1 MHAYPTPVPITPLN
15 LFTHSRYWPAL
26 HSIMAIL
33 ALTIIIMTA
42 FVLYNDFHV
51 YRFIKT
57 IKDKIE
63 QGNLTSLDTVID
75 AAPFNVLK
83 HYFHLSVDQ
92 ESDLYATAQSFK
104 IDNVLKDKLTKEEQE
119 NLKVSRKTN
128 SLFKRSLGQAYVDN
142 ELVDLASKM
151 TDELLNKVKVTNIF
165 CFVALF
171 TTIALEITAL
181 APISAGTYI
190 WAVAN
195 TIALIFTFAFACH
208 TSSQVEDIFIKDID
222 QFIESHSRAYSED
235 RELMTE
241 LSQPQYNQVK
251 SIIDKYLEGHHKAF
265 RVLNNTKNDSS
276 LLEKEIAPRLG
287 NIFNHLSIVDGMSL
301 VIANS
306 LFESGYDQTH
316 KREDE
321 MVSGLANDFMSSLTE
336 DKFLDDLTLVATEL
350 NDKNLLSAMAVKSNK
365 SQDIQDVTDHIIA
378 TLDEFDSRIIKTMK
392 YGITLGNQV
401 KSDIKTYLLAQG
413 NTDLMDFDTIGKY
426 YKLLDEQRAKNN
438 SSDKDESEE

>member
-1 MHAYPTPVPITPLN
+1 
-15 LFTHSRYWPAL
+15 
-26 HSIMAIL
+26 
-33 ALTIIIMTA
+33 MTA

-83 HYFHLSVDQ
+83 HYFHLSLDK

-104 IDNVLKDKLTKEEQE
+104 IDSVLKDKLTKEEQE

-171 TTIALEITAL
+171 NTIALEITAL

-190 WAVAN
+190 WAVTN

-235 RELMTE
+235 RELMVE

-265 RVLNNTKNDSS
+265 RVLNNTKNAFRVLNNTKNDSS

-287 NIFNHLSIVDGMSL
+287 NIFNHLSIIDGMSL

-321 MVSGLANDFMSSLTE
+321 MVSGLANDFMSSLTD

-350 NDKNLLSAMAVKSNK
+350 NDKNLLNAMAVKNNK
-365 SQDIQDVTDHIIA
+365 SQDIQDVADHIIA
-378 TLDEFDSRIIKTMK
+378 TLDKFDSRIIETMK
-392 YGITLGNQV
+392 YGITLENQV